1 MNFFSLFLHKDVTY
15 AMCTGLPLAWMAALQ
30 GCQRGMALLW
40 EDASKE
46 HTKKMICVPG
56 EGHEAQEK
64 DY

>member
-1 MNFFSLFLHKDVTY
+1 
-15 AMCTGLPLAWMAALQ
+15 MCTGLPLAWMATPQ

-40 EDASKE
+40 EDASKQ